1 MRLLITSPY
10 LSRPLI
16 GVFAQMKRPL
26 RISLAVGLALC
37 VALSIAACGKDA
49 PSGNGPVTLTF
60 WSGMTGGD
68 KAAYEAVV
76 KRWNDTHPNIHVDY
90 QLQPWDTIAQK
101 LPTSLATGSGPDL
114 ATPDYNVATVL
125 KYAKAGTIADL
136 SSAYGSG
143 DGKIDTNAIAP
154 TLTQSFTVDGKQYAA
169 PLNNSTL
176 LLYVNKDL
184 FAKAAVAIPTTMD
197 QMRAAAVKLTDKTA
211 GQYGLSLPD
220 HESTPNWP
228 ILIWAEGGDIV
239 GPDNCGRLS
248 DPKTIAAMQTWGDLI
263 SRQGIAAVGKSGQ
276 DSDNLFAAGKSAMQ
290 INGPWAAGAYSKAGI
305 NFDVVPVP
313 TGALGSPVTAAQ
325 TIPIVVS
332 KKSKNLDAVYQ
343 FLAWWTGKEA
353 QGLIAKG
360 AGNPP
365 VRTDMANDPVLNEN
379 PLTAKFAAAGA
390 YAKLYLPTVSDFGR
404 VDSDV
409 LTPAIGKIERGEP
422 AAQILADANKQLDT
436 LLGCTT

>member
-1 MRLLITSPY
+1 VT
-10 LSRPLI
+10 
-16 GVFAQMKRPL
+16 
-26 RISLAVGLALC
+26 VGLALC
-37 VALSIAACGKDA
+37 AVLSASACGSNTPTAD
-49 PSGNGPVTLTF
+49 GPVTLTF

-76 KRWNDTHPNIHVDY
+76 QRWNDTHRKIHVDY

-136 SSAYGSG
+136 SPAYGSG
-143 DGKIDTNAIAP
+143 TNKIETSAIAP
-154 TLTQSFTVDGKQYAA
+154 TLVQSFTVNGKQYAA
-169 PLNNSTL
+169 PLNVSTL

-184 FAKAAVAIPTTMD
+184 FSKANVAVPTTMD
-197 QMRAAAVKLTDKTA
+197 EMRAAAVKLTDKAA

-228 ILIWAEGGDIV
+228 ILIWADGGNIV
-239 GPDNCGRLS
+239 GADSCGKLD
-248 DPKTIAAMQTWGDLI
+248 DPKTVSAVQSWADLI
-263 SRQGIAAVGKSGQ
+263 VNQGIAAVGKTGQ
-276 DSDNLFAAGKSAMQ
+276 DSDNLFSAGKSAMQ
-290 INGPWAAGAYSKAGI
+290 INGPWAAGAYSNAGI
-305 NFDVVPVP
+305 NYDVVPVP
-313 TGALGSPVTAAQ
+313 TGSLGSPVTAAQ
-325 TIPIVVS
+325 TIPIVLAE
-332 KKSKNLDAVYQ
+332 KSKNKAAAYE

-365 VRTDMANDPVLNEN
+365 VRTDMADDPILKEN
-379 PLTAKFAAAGA
+379 PLTVKFAVAGS
-390 YAKLYLPTVSDFGR
+390 YAKLYLPTVKEFAR

-409 LTPAIGKIERGEP
+409 LVPAIGEIERGKP
-422 AAQILADANKQLDT
+422 AAQVLTDANKQLNT
-436 LLGCTT
+436 LLGCTK

>member
-1 MRLLITSPY
+1 VKHKL
-10 LSRPLI
+10 
-16 GVFAQMKRPL
+16 V
-26 RISLAVGLALC
+26 RISATIGLALTL
-37 VALSIAACGKDA
+37 VASAVACGKDT
-49 PSGNGPVTLTF
+49 PTTQGPVTLTF

-68 KAAYEAVV
+68 RAAYEAVI
-76 KRWNDTHPNIHVDY
+76 KRWNDTHPQIQVDY

-101 LPTSLATGSGPDL
+101 LPTALATGSGPDIS
-114 ATPDYNVATVL
+114 TPDYNVATVL

-136 SSAYGSG
+136 SPAFGSG
-143 DGKIDTNAIAP
+143 AGKIETSAIAP
-154 TLTQSFTVDGKQYAA
+154 TLIDSFTVDGKHFAA
-169 PLNNSTL
+169 PMNVSTL

-184 FAKAAVAIPTTMD
+184 FSAAGVAVPTTMD
-197 QMRAAAVKLTDKTA
+197 QMREAAVKLTNAAT

-239 GPDNCGRLS
+239 DSSGCSALS
-248 DPKTIAAMQTWGDLI
+248 SSKTVSAMQTWGDLI
-263 SRQGIAAVGKSGQ
+263 AKQGISPVGKSGQ
-276 DSDNLFAAGKSAMQ
+276 DSDNLFAAGKAAMQ

-313 TGALGSPVTAAQ
+313 TGSLGSPVTAGQ
-325 TIPIVVS
+325 TIPLVVAE
-332 KKSKNLDAVYQ
+332 KSKHKDAVFE

-365 VRTDMANDPVLNEN
+365 VRTDMGNDPMLNEN

-390 YAKLYLPTVSDFGR
+390 YARLYLPKVSEFSR

-409 LTPAIGKIERGEP
+409 LVPAIGKIERGGP
-422 AAQILADANKQLDT
+422 AAQVLGAATTQLNA
-436 LLGCTT
+436 LIGCSK